1 MIDVTIDREKYI
13 GGSDI
18 PAIMGISPFKTRWQ
32 LLCEKAELVENEFEG
47 NRYTE
52 YGNILEPQIRAYIN
66 KMYKTKFAPSQKIKG
81 DLRAN
86 TDGFNGDSVLEIKT
100 TSQVHNT
107 LEGYKLYLVQL
118 LFYMQLNEVENGI
131 LAVYERPADFNP
143 DFDAENLQIFEIN
156 AQANKTLTDE
166 INAEIDRFRRDLERL
181 RENPLL
187 SEQDFQPTAVIEL
200 SREVAKLEVRM
211 AEYKEIEKQY
221 KAMKAKLFDAMVEYD
236 VKTWTTP
243 NGAKITRVDGTP
255 ASVKLIEEF
264 DLEAFKIDNPLM
276 YDRYIKEVPKET
288 AGRSGYAKI
297 TLPKE

>member
-100 TSQVHNT
+100 TSQVHKT

-221 KAMKAKLFDAMVEYD
+221 KAMKAKLFDAMMEYG
-236 VKTWTTP
+236 VKSWNTP
-243 NGAKITRVDGTP
+243 SGAKITRVDGTP

-288 AGRSGYAKI
+288 AGRAGFVKI

>member
-52 YGNILEPQIRAYIN
+52 YGNILEPQIRASIN
-66 KMYKTKFAPSQKIKG
+66 KMYKTKFATSQKIKG

-100 TSQVHNT
+100 TSQVHKT